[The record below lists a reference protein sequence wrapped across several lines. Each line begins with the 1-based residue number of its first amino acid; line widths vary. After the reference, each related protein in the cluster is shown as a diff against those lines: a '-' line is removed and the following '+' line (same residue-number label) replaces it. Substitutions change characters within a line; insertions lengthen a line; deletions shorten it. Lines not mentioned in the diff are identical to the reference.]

1 MRYFLFFFFMLF
13 SVIFAVVWEEFVDD
27 DSLRAEVERN
37 LDESGENRP
46 VLERAI
52 IEAAPEIREG
62 VVFLIAN
69 SPSVNLVTYDKD
81 SLLNEVAL
89 AYEARNKYPWGK
101 KISDNLFYHYVLP
114 NQVSQEQMTYY
125 REYFMEQFDNLLD
138 TVETGSEAAIAINYW
153 CGQRV
158 KFKQT
163 QRQDQGV
170 FHTLSSGYGRCE
182 EMMIIYVSALRAAGI
197 PAREAWTPYWAHCD
211 NNHAW
216 TELWA
221 DGEWHFAGSCEPKPS
236 LDNAWFNKSATRAA
250 VIMSSAFGVPEG
262 DEILYR
268 ERDHYAI
275 INSTPHYMENPARL
289 IVETEA
295 ESTDVFL
302 AVFNFGA
309 LRPIMRINTGDSTSV
324 EFVMGRGTY
333 NIYAGDDSTF
343 AQAVVETR
351 YGETTNLRLEPQPA
365 AKMGE
370 ESFWLR
376 YSVE

>member
-1 MRYFLFFFFMLF
+1 MRLILFLCLT
-13 SVIFAVVWEEFVDD
+13 VISFAGYWEGFVDD
-27 DSLRAEVERN
+27 DSLRARVEQSLVN
-37 LDESGENRP
+37 SGENREN
-46 VLERAI
+46 LERAI
-52 IEAAPEIREG
+52 LRADNSIREG
-62 VVFLIAN
+62 VIFLIAN
-69 SPSVNLVTYDKD
+69 SPAVNLVAYDTE
-81 SLLNEVAL
+81 SLLREVAL
-89 AYEARNKYPWGK
+89 AYEAREKYPWGK
-101 KISDNLFYHYVLP
+101 DAPIELFLHYVLP
-114 NQVSQEQMTYY
+114 NQITQEELTYY
-125 REYFMEQFDNLLD
+125 RGYFSEQFDGFLD
-138 TVETGSEAAIAINYW
+138 TIETGSEAAIAINYW
-153 CGQRV
+153 CGERV
-158 KFKQT
+158 RFQQT
-163 QRQDQGV
+163 QRQDQNV

-182 EMMIIYVSALRAAGI
+182 EMMIVYVSALRAAGI
-197 PAREAWTPYWAHCD
+197 PARQAWTPYWAHSD

-221 DGEWHFAGSCEPKPS
+221 DGQWHFAGSCEPKPS
-236 LDNAWFNKSATRAA
+236 LDDAWFNKSATRAA

-268 ERDHYAI
+268 AQDNYAI
-275 INSTPHYMENPARL
+275 INSTPHYIENPAKL
-289 IVETEA
+289 IVETER

-343 AQAVVETR
+343 AQAVVTTE
-351 YGETTNLRLEPQPA
+351 YGATENLRLIPQPN

-376 YSVE
+376 YSAE

>member
-1 MRYFLFFFFMLF
+1 MRYLIILLTIATIGAFG
-13 SVIFAVVWEEFVDD
+13 ANWHEFIDD
-27 DSLRAEVERN
+27 DSLRAKVERN
-37 LDESGENRP
+37 LDNAGQNRET
-46 VLERAI
+46 LEQAI
-52 IEAAPEIREG
+52 IEADPEIREG

-69 SPSVNLVTYDKD
+69 SPSVNLVAYDKEG
-81 SLLNEVAL
+81 LIKEVAL
-89 AYEARNKYPWGK
+89 AYEARDKYPWGK
-101 KISDNLFYHYVLP
+101 EISDNLFYHYVLP

-125 REYFMEQFDNLLD
+125 RDYFMQQFESLLD
-138 TVETGSEAAIAINYW
+138 TVETGSQAAIAINYW

-158 KFKQT
+158 DFQQT

-182 EMMIIYVSALRAAGI
+182 EMMIVYVSALRAAGI
-197 PAREAWTPYWAHCD
+197 PAREAWTPYWAHTD

-221 DGEWHFAGSCEPKPS
+221 DGEWHYAGSCEPKPT

-250 VIMSSAFGVPEG
+250 VIMSAAFGVPEG

-268 ERDHYAI
+268 EREHYAI

-289 IVETEA
+289 VVETQA

-309 LRPIMRINTGDSTSV
+309 LRPIMRLNTGDSTSV

-333 NIYAGDDSTF
+333 NLYAGDDNRF
-343 AQAVVETR
+343 AQAVVKTE
-351 YGETTNLRLEPQPA
+351 YGETTKVNLIPEKGA
-365 AKMGE
+365 TMGE

-376 YSVE
+376 YPAE